1 MRGKNLFFVC
11 LVVACVAEALNIRG
25 PTETQASLI
34 GTRAL
39 LKTGLI
45 SHPYLLPPATSPQWP
60 LGSVPKVAVVK
71 YRLLVHLREQRF
83 LEIIWTKLATKSR
96 L

>member
-39 LKTGLI
+39 LKTGVI
-45 SHPYLLPPATSPQWP
+45 SHPYLSLPATSPQWP